1 MLNRQMIRPATPAD
15 VPQILQFAKDLALYE
30 KEPDAVVATEAD
42 IHAGLFGPDPLVEAL
57 IAEEDGEA
65 LGFAIFY
72 RTFSTWTG
80 KPGFWLDDLY
90 VRPEKRGS
98 GAGKALLTAIA
109 ALAVER
115 GYKRFDWWV
124 LDWNAPSIGF
134 YKKLGARAMDEWTV
148 YRLDGEALKAV
159 AGV

>member
-1 MLNRQMIRPATPAD
+1 MIRPATPAD
-15 VPQILQFAKDLALYE
+15 VPQILQFARDLATYE

-57 IAEEDGEA
+57 IAEADGA
-65 LGFAIFY
+65 PVGFAIFY

-90 VRPEKRGS
+90 VHPEARGS
-98 GAGKALLTAIA
+98 GAGKALLTTIA
-109 ALAVER
+109 RLAEAR
-115 GYKRFDWWV
+115 GYARFEWWV

-134 YKKLGARAMDEWTV
+134 YKKLGAKPMDEWTV
-148 YRLDGEALKAV
+148 YRLEGEALAAV
-159 AGV
+159 AATSQPG